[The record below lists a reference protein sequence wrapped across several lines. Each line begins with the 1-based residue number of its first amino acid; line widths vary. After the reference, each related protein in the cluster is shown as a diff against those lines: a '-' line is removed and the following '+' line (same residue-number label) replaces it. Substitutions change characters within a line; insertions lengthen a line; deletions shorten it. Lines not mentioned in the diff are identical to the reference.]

1 MPKRTDIHKILI
13 IGSGPIVIGQAC
25 EFDYSGTQ
33 ACKALRQEGYQVV
46 LVNSNPATIMTD
58 PGMAD
63 STYIEPLTVE
73 SVAAIIK
80 KERPDALLPTV
91 GGQTALNL
99 AIALDDAGV
108 LDEFGVE
115 MIGAK
120 REAIKV
126 AEDRLLFKQAM
137 DEAGMLMPRGG
148 FAKTWTEAEAL
159 VKITEYP
166 AIIRP
171 SFTMGGTGGGI
182 AFNPEEYEEIVRAG
196 LAASPVQEVL
206 IEESILGWKEF
217 ELEVMRDLAD
227 NVVIICSIE
236 NFDPMG
242 VHTGDSIT
250 VAPAQT
256 LTDREYQSMRDM
268 AIKII
273 RKVGV
278 ETGGSNIQFAVN
290 PEDGEIRIIE
300 MNPRVSRSSA
310 LASKATGFPIA
321 KIAAKLAV
329 GYTLDE
335 IPNDITKKT
344 PASFEPTIDYVVTK
358 IPKWNFEK
366 FQEAEDVLGTQMKS
380 VGEVMAIGR
389 TFKESLF
396 KGLRSLEAVKP
407 LRLED
412 VPNDELQRKLA
423 RPNSQRFSYI
433 TYALE
438 HDWTIDEIHRLSRID
453 PWFLDQVQQVME
465 IQREV
470 EAVLSEPPAS
480 VGGSRSQ
487 HNHPPANAGGSDSAT
502 TALENIPFDLLRAF
516 KEAALSDRRLAYLT
530 QRSEDEVRAYRKS
543 LGLVPVYKRVDT
555 CGAEFESHTPYLYS
569 TYEEEDESQ
578 PTDKPKIMIL
588 GSGPNRI
595 GQGIEFD
602 YCCVHASYALHEAG
616 YETIMV
622 NCNPE
627 TVSTDYDT
635 SDRLY
640 FEPLTFEDV
649 MNIVDVEKPTGVIVQ
664 FGGQTPLNLAMRLHE
679 AGVPIIGTSP
689 DSIDLA
695 EDRKRFGALLR
706 ELGVPQPENGTATS
720 IEEALVIA
728 ERIGYPVLM
737 RPSYVLGGRAMAI
750 VYDDEALERYMRTAV
765 DFSHERPVLIDKFL
779 EQAAEFDVDAV
790 ADETACIVAAIQ
802 EHIEEA
808 GIHSG
813 DSSCVLPPVRIAEE
827 HLETMRHYTRRLAAA
842 LSVKGLMNIQFAIKH
857 DRVYVLEV
865 NPRASRTVPFVS
877 KATGVPLARIGA
889 LVMAGQKLKDF
900 GLPNDLTVDR
910 FYVKSPVFPFAK
922 FPGVDPVLS
931 PEMHSTGEVMGI
943 GETFGEAYGKA
954 MIAAGLKLP
963 ASGTAFISVNDND
976 KGQAVL
982 LARRLVRLG
991 FELIATRG
999 TAERLREVGLKVEN
1013 VFKVNEGR
1021 PNIVD
1026 QIKQNEV
1033 ALIINTPLG
1042 RASHYDEQA
1051 IRRAALQYN
1060 VPCVTTM
1067 TGAQALVEALA
1078 VAASGSG
1085 AEINVRALQE
1095 LHAVT
1100 ASAR

>member
-33 ACKALRQEGYQVV
+33 ACKALRQEGYQIV

-58 PGMAD
+58 PETAD
-63 STYIEPLTVE
+63 ITYIEPLTLE
-73 SVAAIIK
+73 SLTEIIRR
-80 KERPDALLPTV
+80 ERPDALLPTV

-99 AIALDDAGV
+99 AIALADAGV
-108 LDEFGVE
+108 LEEYGVE
-115 MIGAK
+115 MIGANRK
-120 REAIKV
+120 AINV
-126 AEDRLLFKQAM
+126 AEDRLQFKKAM
-137 DEAGMLMPRGG
+137 DEEGLEMPRGG
-148 FAKTWTEAEAL
+148 FAKSWDEAQAIVAE
-159 VKITEYP
+159 TGYP

-171 SFTMGGTGGGI
+171 SFTLGGTGGGT
-182 AFNPEEYEEIVRAG
+182 AYNPEEFEDIIRGG
-196 LAASPVQEVL
+196 LAASPIHEVL

-256 LTDREYQSMRDM
+256 LTDREYQTMRDM
-268 AIKII
+268 AIRVI

-278 ETGGSNIQFAVN
+278 ETGGSNIQFGVN
-290 PEDGEIRIIE
+290 PDNGEIRVIE

-344 PASFEPTIDYVVTK
+344 PASFEPTIDYVVAK
-358 IPKWNFEK
+358 IPKWDFEK
-366 FQEAEDVLGTQMKS
+366 FREAEDVLGTQMKS

-389 TFKESLF
+389 TFKEALF
-396 KGLRSLEAVKP
+396 KGLRSLESVKP

-412 VPNDELQRKLA
+412 ISDDELQRKLA

-433 TYALE
+433 TYALQ
-438 HDWTIDEIHRLSRID
+438 HGWSLDEIYRLSRID
-453 PWFLDQVQQVME
+453 RWFLDQLQQVMD
-465 IQREV
+465 IQRDIE
-470 EAVLSEPPAS
+470 
-480 VGGSRSQ
+480 GSK
-487 HNHPPANAGGSDSAT
+487 
-502 TALENIPFDLLRAF
+502 LEEIDEEELRAF
-516 KEAALSDRRLAYLT
+516 KEVALSDRRLAYIT
-530 QRSEDEVRAYRKS
+530 ERSEDEVRAYRKK
-543 LGLVPVYKRVDT
+543 LKIVPVYKRVDT

-569 TYEEEDESQ
+569 TYETEDESE
-578 PTDKPKIMIL
+578 PTNRRKIMIL

-602 YCCVHASYALHEAG
+602 YCCCHASFALHEAG
-616 YETIMV
+616 FETIMV

-649 MNIVDVEKPTGVIVQ
+649 MNIVDVENPEGVIVQ
-664 FGGQTPLNLAMRLHE
+664 FGGQTPLNLAMRLQS
-679 AGVPIIGTSP
+679 AGVRVIGTSP

-695 EDRKRFGALLR
+695 EDRKRFGALLN
-706 ELGVPQPENGTATS
+706 ELRIPQPENGMAAS
-720 IEEALVIA
+720 FDEAREVA
-728 ERIGYPVLM
+728 EKIGYPVLV

-750 VYDDEALERYMRTAV
+750 VYDEEALESYVRNAV
-765 DFSHERPVLIDKFL
+765 GFTPDRPVLIDKFL
-779 EQAAEFDVDAV
+779 EQAAEFDVDEL
-790 ADETACIVAAIQ
+790 ADDTACVIAGIQ

-813 DSSCVLPPVRIAEE
+813 DSSCVLPPVRIDPE
-827 HLETMRHYTRRLAAA
+827 HLETMRHYTRRLAEA
-842 LSVKGLMNIQFAIKH
+842 LSVSGLMNIQFAIKD

-877 KATGVPLARIGA
+877 KATGVPIARIAA

-900 GLPNDLTVDR
+900 NLPGELTVQR
-910 FYVKSPVFPFAK
+910 FFIKSPVFPFVK
-922 FPGVDPVLS
+922 FPGVDPILS

-954 MIAAGLKLP
+954 MMGAGLSLP
-963 ASGTAFISVNDND
+963 STGKAFLSVNDGD
-976 KGQAVL
+976 KGAAVL
-982 LARRLVRLG
+982 IARKLARLG
-991 FELIATRG
+991 FQIVATLG
-999 TAERLREVGLKVEN
+999 TAARLREVGIEVES

-1026 QIKQNEV
+1026 FIKRGEISLV
-1033 ALIINTPLG
+1033 INTPLG
-1042 RASHYDEQA
+1042 SISHYDEQA

-1067 TGAQALVEALA
+1067 TGARALVESI
-1078 VAASGSG
+1078 ASRTENERPS
-1085 AEINVRALQE
+1085 VHSLQE
-1095 LHAVT
+1095 LHTMRDAV
-1100 ASAR
+1100 SSV

>member
-33 ACKALRQEGYQVV
+33 ACKALRQEGYKVV

-58 PGMAD
+58 PETAD
-63 STYIEPLTVE
+63 VTYIEPLTVE
-73 SVAAIIK
+73 AVSAIIR

-99 AIALDDAGV
+99 AIALDDSGI
-108 LDEFGVE
+108 LEECGVE

-120 REAIKV
+120 REAIRV
-126 AEDRLLFKQAM
+126 AEDRMLFKKAM
-137 DEAGMLMPRGG
+137 DEAGLQMPRGG
-148 FAKTWTEAEAL
+148 FAKSWTEAEEIVAH
-159 VKITEYP
+159 TGYP

-171 SFTMGGTGGGI
+171 SFTLGGTGGGT
-182 AFNPEEYEEIVRAG
+182 AYNPEEFEEIVRAG
-196 LAASPVQEVL
+196 LAASPMHEVL
-206 IEESILGWKEF
+206 VEESILGWKEF
-217 ELEVMRDLAD
+217 ELEVMRDIAD

-256 LTDREYQSMRDM
+256 LTDREYQRMRDM
-268 AIKII
+268 AIVII

-290 PEDGEIRIIE
+290 PDNGDIRVIE

-335 IPNDITKKT
+335 IPNDITQKT
-344 PASFEPTIDYVVTK
+344 PASFEPTIDYVVAK
-358 IPKWNFEK
+358 IPKWDFEK
-366 FQEAEDVLGTQMKS
+366 FREAEDVLGTQMKS

-389 TFKESLF
+389 TFKEALF

-412 VPNDELQRKLA
+412 VSDDELQRKLA

-433 TYALE
+433 TYALQ
-438 HDWTIDEIHRLSRID
+438 HDWPIAEIYRLSRVD
-453 PWFLDQVQQVME
+453 PWFLEQLQDVME
-465 IQREV
+465 IQKGIEGRK
-470 EAVLSEPPAS
+470 
-480 VGGSRSQ
+480 
-487 HNHPPANAGGSDSAT
+487 
-502 TALENIPFDLLRAF
+502 LEDISPELLRSF
-516 KEAALSDRRLAYLT
+516 KEVALSDRRLAYLT
-530 QRSEDEVRAYRKS
+530 GRSEDEVRDYRKS
-543 LGLVPVYKRVDT
+543 QGVVPVYKRVDT
-555 CGAEFESHTPYLYS
+555 CGAEFESFTPYLYS
-569 TYEEEDESQ
+569 TYETENEAA
-578 PTDKPKIMIL
+578 PTDRRKIMIL

-602 YCCVHASYALHEAG
+602 YCCCHASFALRDAG
-616 YETIMV
+616 FETIMV

-649 MNIVDVEKPTGVIVQ
+649 MNIVDVEKPEGVIVQ
-664 FGGQTPLNLAMRLHE
+664 FGGQTPLNLAMRLHK
-679 AGVPIIGTSP
+679 AGVPIIGTAA

-706 ELGVPQPENGTATS
+706 ELSIPQPENGMAATG
-720 IEEALVIA
+720 EEAKKVA
-728 ERIGYPVLM
+728 EQIGYPVLV

-750 VYDDEALERYMRTAV
+750 VYDEESLDEYVRTAV
-765 DFSHERPVLIDKFL
+765 GFTPDRPVLIDKFL
-779 EQAAEFDVDAV
+779 ERAAEFDVDAL
-790 ADETACIVAAIQ
+790 ADDKTCVIAAIQ

-813 DSSCVLPPVRIAEE
+813 DSSCVLPPIKIDPE
-827 HLETMRHYTRRLAAA
+827 HIETMRHYTRLLATA
-842 LSVKGLMNIQFAIKH
+842 LSVRGLMNIQFAIKDH
-857 DRVYVLEV
+857 RVYVLEV

-877 KATGVPLARIGA
+877 KATGVPIARIAA
-889 LVMAGQKLKDF
+889 LVMAGQALADF
-900 GLPNDLTVDR
+900 ELPENLTVSR
-910 FYVKSPVFPFAK
+910 FFIKSPVFPFAK
-922 FPGVDPVLS
+922 FPGVDPILS
-931 PEMHSTGEVMGI
+931 PEMHSTGEVMGV

-954 MIAAGLKLP
+954 MMGAGLSLP
-963 ASGTAFISVNDND
+963 QAGRAFISVNDAD
-976 KGQAVL
+976 KGQAVIIARK
-982 LARRLVRLG
+982 LARLG
-991 FELIATRG
+991 FELVATLG
-999 TAERLREVGLKVEN
+999 TADRLREVGLKVES

-1026 QIKQNEV
+1026 HIKRGEI
-1033 ALIINTPLG
+1033 ALVINTPLG
-1042 RASHYDEQA
+1042 RASHFDEQA

-1067 TGAQALVEALA
+1067 TGAQAIVEAISA
-1078 VAASGSG
+1078 RETGG
-1085 AEINVRALQE
+1085 AIKVRSLQE
-1095 LHAVT
+1095 LHAV
-1100 ASAR
+1100 SAAVH